1 MRAIHW
7 ISAALIAGMIGLGLY
22 MTHAD
27 IEAGEAFDLYQ
38 WHKSFGFVALALV
51 VIRLIIRMCVNRPSF
66 PRGMRPVEI
75 ALAKAA
81 HALFYAL
88 LFALPLLGW
97 IMVSASPLPIPTM
110 LFGLAEIPS
119 IAAPNE
125 QLYEAARTAHR
136 LCAWTLAALIV
147 MHIAAALKHHWLD
160 RDMTLRRMLFGRGS
174 RG

>member
-27 IEAGEAFDLYQ
+27 IEVGEAFDLYQ
-38 WHKSFGFVALALV
+38 WHKSFGFVALALTLIRIAV
-51 VIRLIIRMCVNRPSF
+51 RARIDRPPFPTQMRRSEVI
-66 PRGMRPVEI
+66 
-75 ALAKAA
+75 LAKLA
-81 HALFYAL
+81 HGLFYAL
-88 LFALPLLGW
+88 LIALPLIGW
-97 IMVSASPLPIPTM
+97 VMVSASLLPVPTV
-110 LFGLAEIPS
+110 LFGLVEIPP

-125 QLYEAARTAHR
+125 RLCEIARTTHR
-136 LCAWTLAALIV
+136 FAAWTLAALIV